1 MTYNRIC
8 ACCGCVVIRGMQ
20 TSFCLFMV
28 KDQVGFVGFN
38 RVMIR
43 IRVRARIRVSV
54 RTRVTVR

>member
-1 MTYNRIC
+1 MLWV
-8 ACCGCVVIRGMQ
+8 CCH
-20 TSFCLFMV
+20 SWYADKFLPFMV

-54 RTRVTVR
+54 RTRVMVR